1 VFNIDCN
8 AVLFP
13 VGDIMC
19 NGECLLR
26 VHGFSETAS
35 EHLT

>member
-19 NGECLLR
+19 NGGMFVKGSWL
-26 VHGFSETAS
+26 
-35 EHLT
+35 